1 MALGN
6 NGNGMEYLEEL
17 PEKLVEY
24 WAMLEL
30 DILRDMARKLRA
42 AELYIPA
49 TEYQHR
55 KLSLLGMMY
64 NDILELLAGA
74 LGSTFDAIEEII
86 TNEGINTLR
95 EEAGKYRTAAEL
107 GLLEAVPERK
117 LGSVAGAVGAEIGRA
132 HV

>member
-6 NGNGMEYLEEL
+6 NGMEYLEEL

-49 TEYQHR
+49 TEYHT
-55 KLSLLGMMY
+55 KNFSL
-64 NDILELLAGA
+64 
-74 LGSTFDAIEEII
+74 FQKI
-86 TNEGINTLR
+86 T
-95 EEAGKYRTAAEL
+95 
-107 GLLEAVPERK
+107 
-117 LGSVAGAVGAEIGRA
+117 
-132 HV
+132 